1 MHGWC
6 CVGAR
11 HNVCSLGTA
20 SALQNKFLIFS
31 TKNLKNMMN
40 FTKKV
45 FLVGALA
52 MLTASAGAQMRDR
65 SVATSPS
72 TTVASMMKAPKSVE
86 RTPRLVSVKNAPAD
100 YGKEVD
106 ILKEDFSKMTTGTQ
120 DKPDFDATLNDYEM
134 HDNAWLNMLPDF
146 THTPDWGSHNAYPA
160 GGAIYLDAYVNE
172 AGNDSYNGQLNTPLL
187 NVSANTGICFLQF
200 DARVPESNEV

>member
-1 MHGWC
+1 MQSGC

-11 HNVCSLGTA
+11 HKACSLGTA
-20 SALQNKFLIFS
+20 SALQNKFLMFS

-65 SVATSPS
+65 SVATLPS

-106 ILKEDFSKMTTGTQ
+106 ILKEDFSKMTTAHRTN
-120 DKPDFDATLNDYEM
+120 PTSM
-134 HDNAWLNMLPDF
+134 PH
-146 THTPDWGSHNAYPA
+146 
-160 GGAIYLDAYVNE
+160 
-172 AGNDSYNGQLNTPLL
+172 
-187 NVSANTGICFLQF
+187 
-200 DARVPESNEV
+200 

>member
-1 MHGWC
+1 
-6 CVGAR
+6 
-11 HNVCSLGTA
+11 
-20 SALQNKFLIFS
+20 
-31 TKNLKNMMN
+31 MMN

-65 SVATSPS
+65 SAATLPS

-120 DKPDFDATLNDYEM
+120 DEPDFDATLNDYEM

-160 GGAIYLDAYVNE
+160 GGAIYPRCLCE
-172 AGNDSYNGQLNTPLL
+172 
-187 NVSANTGICFLQF
+187 
-200 DARVPESNEV
+200 

>member
-1 MHGWC
+1 
-6 CVGAR
+6 
-11 HNVCSLGTA
+11 
-20 SALQNKFLIFS
+20 
-31 TKNLKNMMN
+31 
-40 FTKKV
+40 
-45 FLVGALA
+45 
-52 MLTASAGAQMRDR
+52 
-65 SVATSPS
+65 
-72 TTVASMMKAPKSVE
+72 
-86 RTPRLVSVKNAPAD
+86 
-100 YGKEVD
+100 
-106 ILKEDFSKMTTGTQ
+106 
-120 DKPDFDATLNDYEM
+120 M